1 MPRRISAYTVKASI
15 KEQINH
21 KRRRHMDAKE
31 TLNQTY
37 KQLYGLGKRVLK
49 AVLELG
55 YDAKLSFYILHEE
68 NVIGEY

>member
-1 MPRRISAYTVKASI
+1 
-15 KEQINH
+15 
-21 KRRRHMDAKE
+21 MDAKE